1 MAKEG
6 EYCMELSP
14 EFRDVFYIAG
24 RIKELDPAYYI
35 MFNRNSGRY
44 QVHAG
49 TGRDT
54 LQLDLPFDI
63 LDSRALSYVR
73 QTAVTRIN
81 EYLAEIDR
89 ANLINERAALK
100 RGGI

>member
-35 MFNRNSGRY
+35 MFNRN
-44 QVHAG
+44 
-49 TGRDT
+49 
-54 LQLDLPFDI
+54 
-63 LDSRALSYVR
+63 AL
-73 QTAVTRIN
+73 TA
-81 EYLAEIDR
+81 
-89 ANLINERAALK
+89 
-100 RGGI
+100 